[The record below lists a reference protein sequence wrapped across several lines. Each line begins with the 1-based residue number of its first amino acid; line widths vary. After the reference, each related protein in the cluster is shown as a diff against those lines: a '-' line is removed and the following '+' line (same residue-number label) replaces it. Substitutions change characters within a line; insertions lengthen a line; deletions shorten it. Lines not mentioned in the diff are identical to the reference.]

1 MSNYPVRAFP
11 VALELMKH
19 KPALS
24 CEDFHLR
31 WQKHMV
37 FQQVSNSPD
46 FPPVGLRKIK
56 PANSRLLKGAISV
69 RFGDLSK
76 GK

>member
-1 MSNYPVRAFP
+1 MKQNPV
-11 VALELMKH
+11 
-19 KPALS
+19 LS

-46 FPPVGLRKIK
+46 FPPVGWGRTK
-56 PANSRLLKGAISV
+56 PANSRLQKRTVSE
-69 RFGDLSK
+69 RFGELSK